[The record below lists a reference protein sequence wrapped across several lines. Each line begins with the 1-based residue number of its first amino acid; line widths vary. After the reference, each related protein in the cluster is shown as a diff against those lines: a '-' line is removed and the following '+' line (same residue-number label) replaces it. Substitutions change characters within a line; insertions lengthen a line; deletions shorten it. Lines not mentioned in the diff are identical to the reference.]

1 MKSLRESYVK
11 VKAIYIRY
19 PFVLYGAILVSSIL
33 YTYLITY
40 LVQYFIK
47 VGEMNFGIVYGIES
61 LEVLPFLILFIV
73 SITRIIELKTNLNK
87 SEKCKLHAERITQ
100 LQQAKLTAFHEIS
113 RNVQHDINNPL
124 TIINLS
130 LVHARRAAAG
140 IIDILNH
147 IDIIDQ
153 AASQIGIAL
162 EELSKIH
169 ISATNANVII
179 DYSNPDSPSSL
190 EYS

>member
-11 VKAIYIRY
+11 VKAIYIQY